1 MSLLPKPDDPIP
13 LSDAAE
19 YAQAA
24 LAKEIG
30 GMYANAMQIAE
41 NAVWAMTLLAKTL
54 QEHIRRDPGG
64 LQQAMDAAG
73 FTTADRMAFAR
84 FLEITE
90 LPFYDKL
97 ASGCFRLGHMANA
110 RREAKEST

>member
-13 LSDAAE
+13 LSDATAAAE
-19 YAQAA
+19 AA

-30 GMYANAMQIAE
+30 AMYLGAMQIAE
-41 NAVWAMTLLAKTL
+41 NAVWAMTLLAKAL
-54 QEHIRRDPGG
+54 QDHNKRDPGR
-64 LQQAMDAAG
+64 LQRAMDAAG
-73 FTTADRMAFAR
+73 FTTADRMAFGR

-110 RREAKEST
+110 RRETKEST